1 MRAEKKLIVEE
12 LSRQVGAAPFVLL
25 TEYKGM
31 TVAQF
36 ANLRKKLRGVQA
48 ECHVVKNSMLRHA
61 AQAAGLPAIDAAL
74 TGMTAVVFGGATADI
89 SAAAKILKQFTKE
102 FEKPKV
108 KLGVMGRQLLPP
120 EQVAAVADLPPL
132 DVLRAQLIDLIQ
144 TPATKLAVV
153 LGAPASQ
160 LARVL
165 KAHADK
171 EGAPAA
177 AVGAAA

>member
-1 MRAEKKLIVEE
+1 MRAEKKLIVQE
-12 LSRQVGAAPFVLL
+12 LSAQVGAAPFVLM

-31 TVAQF
+31 TVTQF
-36 ANLRKKLRGVQA
+36 ADLRKKLRGVQA

-61 AQAAGLPAIDAAL
+61 AREAGLPAIDAAL
-74 TGMTAVVFGGATADI
+74 TGMTAVVLGGARADI

-102 FEKPKV
+102 FQKPTV
-108 KLGVMGRQLLPP
+108 KLGVMGQQLLQP

-132 DVLRAQLIDLIQ
+132 DVLRARLIGLLQ

-165 KAHADK
+165 KAYADK
-171 EGAPAA
+171 ESAPAA
-177 AVGAAA
+177 VAGAA